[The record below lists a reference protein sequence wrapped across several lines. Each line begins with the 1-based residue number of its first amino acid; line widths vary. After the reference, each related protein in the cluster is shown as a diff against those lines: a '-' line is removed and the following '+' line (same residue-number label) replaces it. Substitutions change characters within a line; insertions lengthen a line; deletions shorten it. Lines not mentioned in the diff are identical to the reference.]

1 MKSLD
6 VYIDGNHITT
16 EDELHKFLIYKFEED
31 MRNINVEET
40 NIQNDEYRGNKKKS
54 KKKNQECKPQG
65 PKPVCLKYMHPYK
78 IETEVGCKQMIFGVL
93 VDSKGHPINN
103 PIIEL
108 ELSDYRLGNLSFSP
122 AISFHDGY
130 FFSTFIAESCG
141 CGELK
146 LCCKGTDLNKVIP
159 IIIESNYSYY

>member
-93 VDSKGHPINN
+93 VDSKGRPINN
-103 PIIEL
+103 PIIPPIAPNTI
-108 ELSDYRLGNLSFSP
+108 SIIAIFCVYFSMYS
-122 AISFHDGY
+122 IKLNNH
-130 FFSTFIAESCG
+130 FIIG
-141 CGELK
+141 WR
-146 LCCKGTDLNKVIP
+146 NR
-159 IIIESNYSYY
+159 